1 MSVLTDL
8 WNTMHGIV
16 TSADVV
22 TLVIMA
28 VVALGAGFMMQS
40 LGSIVTTTFVA
51 LLAFALAGYVRA
63 VTAGGQNAAA
73 YAQTDWH
80 GFLGLQM
87 LTLLAYAV
95 TFAIVITVVHAVRS
109 LVLR

>member
-1 MSVLTDL
+1 MSVLNDI
-8 WNTMHGIV
+8 WHSMHGIV
-16 TSADVV
+16 ASADVV

-28 VVALGAGFMMQS
+28 VIALGAGFMMQS
-40 LGSIVTTTFVA
+40 FGSIVTTTFVA

-87 LTLLAYAV
+87 LTLVAYAL
-95 TFAIVITVVHAVRS
+95 TFAVVIAVVHFVRS
-109 LVLR
+109 LVLP